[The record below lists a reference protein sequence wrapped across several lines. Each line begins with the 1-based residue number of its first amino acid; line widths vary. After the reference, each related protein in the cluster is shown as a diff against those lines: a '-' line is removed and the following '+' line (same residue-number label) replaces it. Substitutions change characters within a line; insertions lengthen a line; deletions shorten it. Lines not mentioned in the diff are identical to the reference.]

1 MTHLYSGMMRKILL
15 VVVMLAVAGMG
26 FLAWARYQGAAL
38 PGMALPPLPAALTA
52 ALQANDS
59 AAVAS
64 FAEARCK
71 LLQGDKRKGCFED
84 LLLQL
89 VRQDRIRLA
98 LGALNLLGQRNAEIR
113 RFGHDYSHV
122 IGINAWT
129 PGKNIGDVYLQ
140 CSELFQSGCYHGVI
154 QAFFAY
160 QGTDSA
166 KVAALCHDTPGIN
179 NSGWLRFQCVH
190 GIGHGL
196 VQTYTMNL
204 PRALAGCD
212 MLGNSWDAES
222 CYGGAFM
229 EFIVGGRGQSHHVH
243 LLVKKD
249 SAAGDGTDHAGME
262 GMDHAARPDS
272 SPPFKVRDPTDLL
285 YPCSVL
291 GDKYQRACYQ
301 MQPGLIVERTGLDF
315 VKVAA
320 VCDTAPEPMRRT
332 CYQGIGTYVSGV
344 TSRDPEES
352 IRLCSQGSTRYRSF
366 CFVGLVKNFV
376 DVTANP
382 DDGLAL
388 CKKLG
393 PADIATSCYHA
404 VGEETSVL
412 YVQMTKREEVC
423 ARVEAKY
430 NNACRYGAGLSTE
443 RPADL
448 PRS

>member
-1 MTHLYSGMMRKILL
+1 MTHLYSVMIRKLI
-15 VVVMLAVAGMG
+15 VTVAGLGVAGTG
-26 FLAWARYQGAAL
+26 FLAWARHQGSAL
-38 PGMALPPLPAALTA
+38 PGMALPAFPPAITA
-52 ALQANDS
+52 AVQADDS
-59 AAVAS
+59 TVVAA
-64 FAEARCK
+64 FAETRCR
-71 LLQGDKRKGCFED
+71 LLQGEKRKSCFED
-84 LLLQL
+84 VLLQL

-98 LGALNLLGQRNAEIR
+98 LGSLNLLGQRDAQIR

-129 PGKNIGDVYLQ
+129 PGKNLGDVYLQ

-154 QAFFAY
+154 QAYFAY

-166 KVAALCHDTPGIN
+166 KVASLCRDTPGIRD
-179 NSGWLRFQCVH
+179 SGWLRFQCVH

-196 VQTYTMNL
+196 VQAYTMNL
-204 PRALAGCD
+204 PHALSGCD
-212 MLGNSWDAES
+212 MLGNGWDSES

-243 LLVKKD
+243 LMVKKD
-249 SAAGDGTDHAGME
+249 SMPGME
-262 GMDHAARPDS
+262 GMDHEAKADTF
-272 SPPFKVRDPTDLL
+272 PPFKARNPADLL

-291 GDKYQRACYQ
+291 AQKYLRACYQ
-301 MQPGLIVERTGLDF
+301 MQAGLVVERTGLDF

-320 VCDTAPEPMRRT
+320 VCDSAPERMRHI

-352 IRLCSQGSTRYRSF
+352 IRLCSLGSSRYRPF

-388 CKKLG
+388 CRKLG
-393 PADIATSCYHA
+393 PVEIATSCYHA
-404 VGEETSVL
+404 VGEEASVL
-412 YVQMTKREEVC
+412 YEAMSKREEVC
-423 ARVEAKY
+423 AKVESKY
-430 NNACRYGAGLSTE
+430 ALACRFGAGLSGT
-443 RPADL
+443 RPAEL